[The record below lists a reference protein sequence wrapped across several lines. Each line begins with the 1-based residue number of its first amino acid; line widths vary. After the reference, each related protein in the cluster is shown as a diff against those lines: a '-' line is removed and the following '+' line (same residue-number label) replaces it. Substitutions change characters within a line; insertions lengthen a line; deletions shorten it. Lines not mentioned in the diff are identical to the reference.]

1 LEVFNMRKV
10 LAITVALMIAA
21 IVSMPALGYTTQ
33 TAGNQAFTATS
44 GARVGFSIASGAAGH
59 NLTPDMVT
67 SESLARAPAVQSNRV
82 AYSIKQGTA
91 MPYSVNLMGEGYQT
105 QAPVVLGS
113 VAAMEETQIMPAPE
127 TVEAIEAAPIVE
139 AVDTNMT
146 VAPEVVVP
154 KFTIEGMAFN
164 DADGNSTMEN
174 NETVLANW
182 TINLEQP
189 AGNVIMSANTSIDGT
204 FAFSDLYAGEYI
216 VSEVL
221 MTGWR
226 YVYPSDG
233 KFAVNVTDTNVSG
246 LVFANQ
252 LMPTEAVDET
262 IVPTEAVDETIVPT
276 EAVDEIIV
284 PTEAEDVTV
293 PSNDAALIDA
303 TVA

>member
-1 LEVFNMRKV
+1 
-10 LAITVALMIAA
+10 MIAA
-21 IVSMPALGYTTQ
+21 IVSMPVLGYTTQ
-33 TAGNQAFTATS
+33 NAGNQAFTATS
-44 GARVGFSIASGAAGH
+44 GARVGFSITSGAAGH

-67 SESLARAPAVQSNRV
+67 SESLARAPAVQSSRV

-91 MPYSVNLMGEGYQT
+91 MPYSINLMGEGNQT
-105 QAPVVLGS
+105 QAPMVLGG
-113 VAAMEETQIMPAPE
+113 VAAMEETQIVPEPE
-127 TVEAIEAAPIVE
+127 TVEPVEAVPVIEPVEAAPVVE
-139 AVDTNMT
+139 AVDANMT

-164 DADGNSTMEN
+164 DTDGNSTMDN

-189 AGNVIMSANTSIDGT
+189 AGNVIMSVNTSIDGM
-204 FAFSDLYAGEYI
+204 FAFSDLSAGEYI

-233 KFAVNVTDTNVSG
+233 KFSVNVTDTNVSG
-246 LVFANQ
+246 LLFANQ
-252 LMPTEAVDET
+252 LMPIEAGIET
-262 IVPTEAVDETIVPT
+262 IMPI
-276 EAVDEIIV
+276 
-284 PTEAEDVTV
+284 EAEDVTV

>member
-67 SESLARAPAVQSNRV
+67 SESQARAPAVQSNRV

-262 IVPTEAVDETIVPT
+262 IVPTEAVDE
-276 EAVDEIIV
+276 IIV